1 VEDQKIGTVLWRGK
15 FIILISLLVGIGLA
29 ILATKLSDKVYEA
42 TAIFQVSA
50 PSAQRGDV
58 SQLDN
63 QGLAQSYSTV
73 LTSRSFLQRIR
84 PLVGHGKLSAAD
96 LESRLKATTIQQ
108 TGLVELKAQ
117 GPSPADAQRLASE
130 VASAFLATLQRDAI
144 QQSTAQQQEVQ
155 KLIVDFSNR
164 IDALQSRPD
173 AKAPGVAEQIASLRA
188 ARDALTKQ
196 SATLVANGVARGTSA
211 TLTARPSA
219 SSSPVRPR
227 PLINAIAG
235 ALLGLLAGMGLV
247 WLRERLSPALHS
259 SDDAGD
265 LLQVPVFASIPLR
278 RKAVQG
284 DPVLSEAY
292 EVLRA
297 NLVFRARDEGLKVIT
312 FASFNPAVGKTSAV
326 EGFAYA
332 AVRGGANVLIV
343 DGDLRVGALSK
354 RLGHADGP
362 GLNGVIN
369 GECSPE
375 EAIVSL
381 APGLSLLPARTPAT
395 NPPSLLY
402 SDDMRNLVGHLR
414 SRYDMIVIDS
424 PPIEH
429 LADALILAS
438 LSDGVVLIART
449 GVTKPDQLRSAA
461 LSLEQTD
468 TPVIGLVVYEPR
480 QIDRTYYPAMAQRQ
494 PLESDPAIPR

>member
-1 VEDQKIGTVLWRGK
+1 LEDQKIGTILWRGK
-15 FIILISLLVGIGLA
+15 WIILVSLLVGIGLS
-29 ILATKLSDKVYEA
+29 ILATRLSDKVYEA

-50 PSAQRGDV
+50 PAAQQGDV

-63 QGLAQSYSTV
+63 QGLAQNYATV

-84 PLVGHGKLSAAD
+84 PQVRGGRLSVAD
-96 LESRLKATTIQQ
+96 LESNLDASPIQE
-108 TGLVELKAQ
+108 TGLVELKAR
-117 GPSPADAQRLASE
+117 GYSPAEAQRLASQ
-130 VASAFLATLQRDAI
+130 VASAFLQTLQRDAV
-144 QQSTAQQQEVQ
+144 QQSTEQQQEIQ
-155 KLIVDFSNR
+155 RIIVDFSNR
-164 IDALQSRPD
+164 IERLQAGPD
-173 AKAPGVAEQIASLRA
+173 ANSPAVLEQIESLRA
-188 ARDALTKQ
+188 ARDALTRQ
-196 SATLVANGVARGTSA
+196 SAQLVANGVARGASA

-227 PLINAIAG
+227 PLLNAIAG
-235 ALLGLLAGMGLV
+235 ALLGLLAGVGLV
-247 WLRERLSPALHS
+247 WLRERLSPGLHS
-259 SDDAGD
+259 SEDAGEM
-265 LLQVPVFASIPLR
+265 LQVPVFASIPLR
-278 RKAVQG
+278 RKAVPG

-297 NLVFRARDEGLKVIT
+297 NLVFRARDDGLKVIT
-312 FASFNPAVGKTSAV
+312 FASYNPAVGKTSAV

-332 AVRGGANVLIV
+332 AVRGGAKVLIV

-354 RLGHADGP
+354 RLGHPDGP
-362 GLNGVIN
+362 GITGVLA
-369 GECSPE
+369 GEASPE

-381 APGLSLLPARTPAT
+381 AQGLSLLPARTPAP

-402 SDDMRNLVGHLR
+402 SEDMRNLVAHLR
-414 SRYDMIVIDS
+414 SRYDMIIIDS

-449 GVTKPDQLRSAA
+449 GVTRPEQLKSAA

-468 TPVIGLVVYEPR
+468 APVIGLVVYEPR

-494 PLESDPAIPR
+494 PLENDAAVSR

>member
-1 VEDQKIGTVLWRGK
+1 LDDQKIGTILWRGK
-15 FIILISLLVGIGLA
+15 YIILVSLVVGIALSV
-29 ILATKLSDKVYEA
+29 LATKLSSKVYEA

-50 PSAQRGDV
+50 ASSQQGNVSA
-58 SQLDN
+58 LDN
-63 QGLAQSYSTV
+63 QGLAKNYATV

-84 PLVGHGKLSAAD
+84 PLVGGGKLTVTD
-96 LESRLKATTIQQ
+96 LESRLSATPIQD
-108 TGLVELKAQ
+108 TGLVELKVQAD
-117 GPSPADAQRLASE
+117 SPTKAEKLATEIS
-130 VASAFLATLQRDAI
+130 SAFLTTLQRDAV
-144 QQSTAQQQEVQ
+144 QQSTAQQREIQRI
-155 KLIVDFSNR
+155 IVDFSNQ
-164 IDALQSRPD
+164 IDALTTGPN
-173 AKAPGVAEQIASLRA
+173 AKSPAVTEQIASLRA
-188 ARDALTKQ
+188 ARDALTRQ
-196 SATLVANGVARGTSA
+196 SAALVASGVARGASA
-211 TLTARPSA
+211 TLSARPSA
-219 SSSPVRPR
+219 ASTPVSPR
-227 PLINAIAG
+227 PLVNGIAG
-235 ALLGLLAGMGLV
+235 ALLGLLVGMGLV

-259 SDDAGD
+259 SEDAGE

-278 RKAVQG
+278 RRAMPG

-312 FASFNPAVGKTSAV
+312 FASYNPAVGKTSAV

-343 DGDLRVGALSK
+343 DGDLRVGALSN
-354 RLGHADGP
+354 RLGHTDGP
-362 GLNGVIN
+362 GLNGVVS

-402 SDDMRNLVGHLR
+402 SEDMRNLVHHLR

-438 LSDGVVLIART
+438 LSDGVVLVART
-449 GVTKPDQLRSAA
+449 GVTKPEQLKSAA

-494 PLESDPAIPR
+494 PFENDPAVPR